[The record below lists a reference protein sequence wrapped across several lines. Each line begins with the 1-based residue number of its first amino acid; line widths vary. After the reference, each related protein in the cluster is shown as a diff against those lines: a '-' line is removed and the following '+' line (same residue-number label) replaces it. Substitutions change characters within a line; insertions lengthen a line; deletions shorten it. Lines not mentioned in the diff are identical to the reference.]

1 MSPLQL
7 TIVTSASTS
16 ETSSSSICRA
26 YLAVETLR
34 ERKLAA
40 GSWAVLTSASKNDA
54 QRSKSAAVSQ
64 TVTFGMSGMH
74 ADLGQFS
81 LLRLCR
87 RKVLLPSYGR
97 QSTSTPKVSSKDL
110 SELSIHAELRFMIA
124 IQLSSS
130 HLKSFVDAN
139 KVIVTPIDANQDI
152 VKVAKSIRL
161 EMEPSTTKKL
171 VSTGDDAERE
181 EKWTEAVIR
190 ERLSE

>member
-1 MSPLQL
+1 LASRECADSGQL
-7 TIVTSASTS
+7 
-16 ETSSSSICRA
+16 
-26 YLAVETLR
+26 
-34 ERKLAA
+34 
-40 GSWAVLTSASKNDA
+40 
-54 QRSKSAAVSQ
+54 
-64 TVTFGMSGMH
+64 F
-74 ADLGQFS
+74 

-110 SELSIHAELRFMIA
+110 SELSIHAEPRFMIA
-124 IQLSSS
+124 IQLASS

-139 KVIVTPIDANQDI
+139 KVIVTPIDVNQDI

-171 VSTGDDAERE
+171 ASTGDDAERE

-190 ERLSE
+190 ERLSEWTSSILSYFRTSRALRANLRSRPPCTF